1 MPNLLW
7 DNDIIFKSIDWG
19 LQEFLLKTFSLQQGQ
34 NFHLA
39 ECKYVGRRK
48 FAKDPKGSK
57 KIISLESLLGELHY
71 LPEQTD
77 LQSGTIVKLLKTKST
92 KIDTGEALFV
102 QYMQNK
108 EGCLLT
114 GDKRALNE
122 LQIIS
127 NSVDLSFLNGRV
139 ILWEDLLMHF
149 LRKYPWKDI
158 QNAVKK
164 SNSKDPVFRTVFSKH
179 NLGYKDNSKA
189 IFALESY
196 LRTNQTAYKQF
207 LIPAESLQRIFP

>member
-1 MPNLLW
+1 MPRR
-7 DNDIIFKSIDWG
+7 
-19 LQEFLLKTFSLQQGQ
+19 Q

-39 ECKYVGRRK
+39 ECKYVGRKK
-48 FAKDPKGSK
+48 FTKDPKGAK
-57 KIISLESLLGELHY
+57 KIISLENLLGEMRD
-71 LPEQTD
+71 LPEQAD
-77 LQSGTIVKLLKTKST
+77 LQSGEIVKLLKTKAT

-114 GDKRALNE
+114 GDKRAMDE
-122 LQIIS
+122 IQIIS
-127 NSVDLSFLNGRV
+127 NSIDLSFLYGRV
-139 ILWEDLLMHF
+139 SLWEDLLMYF
-149 LRKYPWKDI
+149 LRKYSWKEI

-164 SNSKDPVFRTVFSKH
+164 SNSKDPVFRSVFSKH

-196 LRTNQTAYKQF
+196 LRINQITYKQF
-207 LIPAESLQRIFP
+207 LIPAESLQRIFPL